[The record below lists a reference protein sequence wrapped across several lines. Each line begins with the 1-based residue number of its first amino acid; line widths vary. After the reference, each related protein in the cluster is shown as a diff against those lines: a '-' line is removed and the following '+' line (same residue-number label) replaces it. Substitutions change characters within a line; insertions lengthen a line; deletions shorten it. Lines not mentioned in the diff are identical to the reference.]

1 MSTLID
7 LHLKPVQAY
16 NSFGVKSN
24 YDIVNLNKHIRN
36 QTKHIQVWL
45 LLTQL
50 QLCKFS
56 ILDEVKLGQND
67 GVVVIVVTHCDLRM
81 HFN

>member
-1 MSTLID
+1 M
-7 LHLKPVQAY
+7 
-16 NSFGVKSN
+16 
-24 YDIVNLNKHIRN
+24 
-36 QTKHIQVWL
+36 KHIQVWL

-67 GVVVIVVTHCDLRM
+67 GVAVIVVTHCD
-81 HFN
+81 FFFF

>member
-1 MSTLID
+1 M
-7 LHLKPVQAY
+7 
-16 NSFGVKSN
+16 
-24 YDIVNLNKHIRN
+24 
-36 QTKHIQVWL
+36 KHIQVWL

>member
-1 MSTLID
+1 M
-7 LHLKPVQAY
+7 QAY
-16 NSFGVKSN
+16 GSFGVYSN

-56 ILDEVKLGQND
+56 ILDEVKLGQNG
-67 GVVVIVVTHCDLRM
+67 GVAVIVVTHCDLQM

>member
-1 MSTLID
+1 M
-7 LHLKPVQAY
+7 QAY
-16 NSFGVKSN
+16 NSFRVKSN
-24 YDIVNLNKHIRN
+24 YDIINLNKHIRN

-50 QLCKFS
+50 QLFKFS
-56 ILDEVKLGQND
+56 ILEEVKLGQNS
-67 GVVVIVVTHCDLRM
+67 GVAVIVVTHCDLRM